1 MVSYGTGNPTEN
13 RFLIPYHSSFMVH
26 WWVLFHCDHSCNSYL
41 FTDRVLAHYLWALFS
56 LKFDGARSKIKL
68 RMMCILFE
76 VA

>member
-1 MVSYGTGNPTEN
+1 
-13 RFLIPYHSSFMVH
+13 MVH

-41 FTDRVLAHYLWALFS
+41 FTDRVLAHYLWALIS
-56 LKFDGARSKIKL
+56 LKFDDARSKIKL